1 MGLSMTQTFTMHIY
15 RSCHFDIVI
24 DLALKKSMSV
34 SGGMVVYVSL
44 LDHAKSCV
52 YTR

>member
-1 MGLSMTQTFTMHIY
+1 MMQTFTMHIY
-15 RSCHFDIVI
+15 RSCHFDIVV
-24 DLALKKSMSV
+24 DLALKKSMSRSV